1 MIGSQQVCRAC
12 GAVAND
18 IGTGKVLGLVVQY
31 AECPACGYVQTEHPH
46 WLEQAYT
53 EAINTSDT
61 GILARNQVNADIV
74 VSALSLLGGLG
85 WRVVD
90 AAGGYGILVRLLR
103 DLGVD
108 AYWSDRYCA
117 NLVARGFEYDG
128 AGAGLV
134 TAFEAFEHFVD
145 PGDELDRLLA
155 IAPNVLLSTVLIPEP
170 TPQPGDWWY
179 YGSEH
184 GQHIGFFRARTLQK
198 LAEARGKCFVT
209 DGRAYHL
216 ITERA
221 VSGFAWKVSLRLR
234 KVVSMAADWRLKSK
248 TWDDH
253 LLLSGSKDK
262 AE

>member
-1 MIGSQQVCRAC
+1 MSDSPQMCRVC
-12 GAVAND
+12 GAVTNG
-18 IGTGKVLGLVVQY
+18 IGAGEVLDLVVQY
-31 AECPACGYVQTEHPH
+31 AECPACGYVQTEQPH
-46 WLEQAYT
+46 WLEQAYA
-53 EAINTSDT
+53 EAINVSDT

-145 PGDELDRLLA
+145 PGEELDRLLA

-170 TPQPGDWWY
+170 TPQLGDWWY

-184 GQHIGFFRARTLQK
+184 GQHIGFFRERTLRK
-198 LAEARGKCFVT
+198 MADARCKHLVS
-209 DGRAYHL
+209 DGYSYHL
-216 ITERA
+216 MTDKA
-221 VSGFAWKVSLRLR
+221 VHPWLWRFLPRLR
-234 KVVSMAADWRLKSK
+234 RPLAYVAGLGLRPK
-248 TWDDH
+248 TWSDFQY
-253 LLLSGSKDK
+253 LKGRK
-262 AE
+262 